1 MKATAIIVKRVEPY
15 QEVETE
21 EIEKLAHS
29 AGFEVADI
37 LTQRREEDRE
47 YNVGQGKVHES
58 NIAVQDHN
66 ADLIIV
72 DNNLGPYQMY
82 NYGIYVPN
90 DVQVIDRY
98 TLILEI
104 FEQRANTKKS
114 QLQVEMA
121 RLRYELARAE
131 TKVRL
136 AKREEHP
143 GFMGLGE
150 YDQGREKAVKDRIK
164 NIKGELSSIEDKNTQ
179 RREKRRDQGFDLVA
193 IAGYT
198 NSGKSTL
205 LRRLSKDH
213 KVDENKKKH
222 NDLDTTAES
231 TEKFFTTLD
240 TTTRRM
246 EFDRR
251 DVLLTDTVG
260 FIEDLPEWLID
271 AFAATFDS
279 IYAAD
284 LVLLNVDITED
295 VEEIRKKIA
304 TSHDVMSRNE
314 STRIITVFNK
324 IDEVTEEELHRK
336 TGSLD
341 ALAPN
346 PVMISAKEGTNTE
359 DLKERVHKALPPFRE
374 DTLLL
379 PLESQTMSLV
389 SWLHDNANVYNCTYT
404 AENVILEYE
413 GREWVVEKA
422 KARAGEL
429 IEASDTSS

>member
-15 QEVETE
+15 SEPETN

-29 AGFEVADI
+29 AGFEIADI
-37 LTQRREEDRE
+37 LTQKREEDRE
-47 YNVGQGKVHES
+47 YNIGQGKVHES
-58 NIAVQDHN
+58 NIAVQENN
-66 ADLIIV
+66 ADIIIV
-72 DNNLGPYQMY
+72 DNDLGPYQMY
-82 NYGIYVPN
+82 NYGIYVPD
-90 DVQVIDRY
+90 DVQVMDRY
-98 TLILEI
+98 TLILQI
-104 FEQRANTKKS
+104 FEQRTNTKKS

-131 TKVRL
+131 TKVSL

-150 YDQGREKAVKDRIK
+150 YDQGQEKAIKDRIK
-164 NIKGELSSIEDKNTQ
+164 SIKEELSSIEEKNSH

-205 LRRLSKDH
+205 LRRLSRDH
-213 KVDENKKKH
+213 TVDENDKKH
-222 NDLDTTAES
+222 NDLDPIAES
-231 TEKFFTTLD
+231 TEKYFTTLD

-246 EFDRR
+246 DFDRR

-260 FIEDLPEWLID
+260 FIEDLPDWLID

-279 IYAAD
+279 IYTAD
-284 LVLLNVDITED
+284 LVLLNVDVTES
-295 VEEIRKKIA
+295 VEEMRKKIA
-304 TSHDVMSRNE
+304 TCHNIMSRNE

-324 IDEVTEEELHRK
+324 IDEVTQEEIYRK
-336 TGSLD
+336 KGDLE

-346 PVMISAKEGTNTE
+346 PVTISAKEGTNIN
-359 DLKERVHKALPPFRE
+359 DLKQRIHKALPPFSE

-379 PLESQTMSLV
+379 PLEDQTMSLV

-413 GREWVVEKA
+413 GRESVIEKA
-422 KARAGEL
+422 QSRAGEL
-429 IEASDTSS
+429 IKSSDN